1 MVSVE
6 HNDPINEKI
15 LAISEDKIEG
25 FVREPFEE
33 IAERSGV
40 EVDVV
45 MARIGAM
52 LRAGTIRRVRQTLLA
67 TNLADGALVAWK
79 VGEDKMDAAFDF
91 MFQRDPFSGH
101 VVLRSTDTLTAGS
114 DYKLWTTV
122 KVPHGFSLEEHC
134 RLLAGKVGAERFRI
148 MPAKGIFT
156 LGVGHVRRKAIE
168 PGSRADIPAKMI
180 EVRAVELSEREWA
193 VLLALITGY
202 ALFFFISKHVH
213 HVCPAC
219 AASHFDA
226 DATRHFSEI
235 ATALIVALA
244 IHSTT
249 DGLALGIQG
258 ETPGTGAT
266 KWSLFSALC
275 IHKVPEGLAL
285 GGLLIGAGLQRAAA
299 VGWVAAV
306 EATTLLGGVIGYFLL
321 TNISMLWLGLIMAH
335 VGGGFIYLATHAVVG
350 EMLKH
355 GKKLVLTSF
364 ALGIALIAVLNI
376 GLRLVR

>member
-1 MVSVE
+1 MANTLWQVAAAYIFAVAGGSISASLHLE
-6 HNDPINEKI
+6 HKP
-15 LAISEDKIEG
+15 LCALIS
-25 FVREPFEE
+25 F
-33 IAERSGV
+33 A
-40 EVDVV
+40 
-45 MARIGAM
+45 
-52 LRAGTIRRVRQTLLA
+52 AGTL
-67 TNLADGALVAWK
+67 
-79 VGEDKMDAAFDF
+79 
-91 MFQRDPFSGH
+91 
-101 VVLRSTDTLTAGS
+101 
-114 DYKLWTTV
+114 
-122 KVPHGFSLEEHC
+122 
-134 RLLAGKVGAERFRI
+134 
-148 MPAKGIFT
+148 
-156 LGVGHVRRKAIE
+156 LGVTIFAILPE
-168 PGSRADIPAKMI
+168 SFGACPW
-180 EVRAVELSEREWA
+180 WA

-226 DATRHFSEI
+226 DATQHFSEI

-258 ETPGTGAT
+258 EAPATGAA

-285 GGLLIGAGLQRAAA
+285 GSLLIGAGLKRGAA

-306 EATTLLGGVIGYFLL
+306 ESTTLLGGVIGYFFLN
-321 TNISMLWLGLIMAH
+321 NISMLWLGLIMAH
-335 VGGGFIYLATHAVVG
+335 VGGGFIYLATHAVIG

-364 ALGIALIAVLNI
+364 ALGVALIAVLSI
-376 GLRLVR
+376 GLRLLG